1 MGVDIKMKI
10 IDFHTHVYPDRIAHK
25 ATRAT
30 CDFYGLD
37 TDQTG
42 TVDMLLQKGQAAG
55 VTHYVLLPVAMNPNG
70 VRHVNEF
77 VVDQVK
83 EHPEFYGFGTVHP
96 DMEDMPGEL
105 DYIRAEGLLGVKLHP
120 DMQEMFPDDERLFPL
135 YERLREWGMPLFV
148 HCGDEHRDFSHPR
161 HLRRLIDRFP
171 GLTVIAAHLGG
182 WSKWD
187 EAVKYLAHTDC
198 YLDISSCMMFLPP
211 ERVVDYIHAFGVER
225 ILFGTDFP
233 IWDVVGEVR
242 NLMALPLTDEEKE
255 QIFFRNAQRIL
266 GKEI

>member
-1 MGVDIKMKI
+1 LKI
-10 IDFHTHVYPDRIAHK
+10 IDIHTDIYPDAIARK
-25 ATRAT
+25 ATDSIR
-30 CDFYGLD
+30 DFYQLD
-37 TDQTG
+37 GGGMDGSVQ
-42 TVDMLLQKGQAAG
+42 MLRERGAQAG
-55 VTHYVLLPVAMNPNG
+55 ISRYVVLPVSNSPKR
-70 VRHVNEF
+70 VRHINEF
-77 VVDQVK
+77 LLEESRKYDD
-83 EHPEFYGFGTVHP
+83 FIGFGTLHAGMDGLMEETQWILQNGLKGIKMHP
-96 DMEDMPGEL
+96 DSQQFN
-105 DYIRAEGLLGVKLHP
+105 I
-120 DMQEMFPDDERLFPL
+120 DDERLFPL

-148 HCGDEHRDFSHPR
+148 HCGDEQRDFSHPR

-211 ERVVDYIHAFGVER
+211 ERVVDYILAFGVER

-233 IWDVVGEVR
+233 IWDVAGEVR